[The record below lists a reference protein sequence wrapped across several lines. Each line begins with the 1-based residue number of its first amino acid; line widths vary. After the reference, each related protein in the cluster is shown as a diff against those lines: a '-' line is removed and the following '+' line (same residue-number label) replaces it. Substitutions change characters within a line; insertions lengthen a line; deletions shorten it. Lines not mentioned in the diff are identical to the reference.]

1 MAMMKKLKPLL
12 PVPFLLSGAVALST
26 ITTRTQWQD
35 ELLLAAKPLA
45 PTPFSEAL
53 ATLERDGVVR
63 IDGRSVDPDLC
74 TALRD
79 KILGE
84 VGKDYGMSDKKYIPG
99 TRLRFDDPIDLA
111 FGGDARHDLLLPL
124 HNFPQLQ
131 PVLQSA
137 TSQLEP
143 LLQAAAESLLP
154 RLHRSESSSSSSSEG
169 LEVVEVA
176 SLIVRPGSAHQQFH
190 GDYRRFHQA
199 DKGEEPLE
207 NTKAR
212 TGKLPPRL
220 VTFVALQDVP
230 TKEHGATGFVT
241 GTNNAEAHALVY
253 EGQGIGVNEESSD
266 KEIDAALKARKSI
279 LDVSSKGVVTAS
291 GFCKGDMLIYDA
303 SVLHWGGANS
313 VPNNDRSILY
323 FGVAHP
329 GAALMCCDKP
339 QMEGYEMVPPIMLKD
354 VATRQ

>member
-1 MAMMKKLKPLL
+1 MATMIKPLI
-12 PVPFLLSGAVALST
+12 VAAFLLSEVVALST

-35 ELLLAAKPLA
+35 ELLLTAKPLA
-45 PTPFSEAL
+45 PTPFSAAL

-84 VGKDYGMSDKKYIPG
+84 VGKDHGMSDKKYIPG

-124 HNFPQLQ
+124 HNFPRLQ

-137 TSQLEP
+137 TSQLE
-143 LLQAAAESLLP
+143 LLLEAAAKSLLP
-154 RLHRSESSSSSSSEG
+154 RLHGSGSSQSSPEG

-199 DKGEEPLE
+199 DKEEEPLE

-212 TGKLPPRL
+212 MGKLPPRL

-253 EGQGIGVNEESSD
+253 EGNGIGVNEESSD
-266 KEIDAALKARKSI
+266 KEVDAAIKARKSI
-279 LDVSSKGVVTAS
+279 LDVSSQGVVTAS

-313 VPNNDRSILY
+313 VPNNDRAKLY

-339 QMEGYEMVPPIMLKD
+339 QMDGYEMVPPIMLRD
-354 VATRQ
+354 VATPRH